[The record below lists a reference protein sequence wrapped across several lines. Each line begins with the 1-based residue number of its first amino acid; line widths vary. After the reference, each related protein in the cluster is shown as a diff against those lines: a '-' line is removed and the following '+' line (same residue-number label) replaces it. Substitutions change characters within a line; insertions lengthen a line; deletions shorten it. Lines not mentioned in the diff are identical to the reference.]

1 MDRFQVVLLVLLVAA
16 QLLHTLWKRMHPA
29 PLEEPSEDATAT
41 PQAARKTT
49 DTPEIQEAS
58 ETIATPQAAAFSW
71 NQAPISDKTKEA
83 ASKADAASYSWGAER
98 LRTGILAKAILDPPP
113 GMRWFRR
120 G

>member
-16 QLLHTLWKRMHPA
+16 QLLHTLWKRMRPA
-29 PLEEPSEDATAT
+29 LPEESPDEAEATS
-41 PQAARKTT
+41 QAVHTAV
-49 DTPEIQEAS
+49 PEIPETT

-71 NQAPISDKTKEA
+71 NQAPISAKIKEA
-83 ASKADAASYSWGAER
+83 APKVGTASSSWGEGQFR
-98 LRTGILAKAILDPPP
+98 NGILAKAILDPPP

>member
-29 PLEEPSEDATAT
+29 PPEEPSEDAKAT
-41 PQAARKTT
+41 SQVAHKTIA
-49 DTPEIQEAS
+49 PEIQEAS
-58 ETIATPQAAAFSW
+58 ETIATPQAATFSW
-71 NQAPISDKTKEA
+71 NQAPISAKTKEA
-83 ASKADAASYSWGAER
+83 ASKADAASYSWGPER

>member
-29 PLEEPSEDATAT
+29 PPEEPSEDAKAT
-41 PQAARKTT
+41 PQAAHTSIAS
-49 DTPEIQEAS
+49 EIQEPS

-71 NQAPISDKTKEA
+71 NQAPMSAKTKEA
-83 ASKADAASYSWGAER
+83 ASKADAASYSWGPER

-113 GMRWFRR
+113 GLRWFHR